1 MKPTFLLVFALMMA
15 FYVWLHFYAAGWL
28 ARNFAPH
35 LAGALRLSL
44 LCLALLSP
52 ASMFVRRVVNAPLE
66 HLYTAAFVWM
76 GVIFFWG
83 MGFLVYDALRLAL
96 SAASRPLPPW
106 APRAFCAVMAALT
119 AASLYNGFR
128 TPEIKRF
135 DLAVPGLPASF
146 DGLKIAQISDMH
158 VDSGY
163 QLVKFR
169 GAAEKIAAEAPDLVV
184 FTGDLVD
191 PGIRCEADLELAA
204 AGLKP
209 RLGSFASLG
218 NHEYYYGLDRSMG
231 CYEHMGIKLLRNSIA
246 ETGGLKIAGLDDIRT
261 AGLEEADVERALAPL
276 RDEPFALVLSHQPL
290 LYEVIAGKGRFLVLS
305 GHTHRG
311 QIFPFHFF
319 TRLAYRYFYGLYRL
333 GDSFFYVTSGAGT
346 WGPPM
351 RLLAP
356 AEVPLIT
363 LRRAE

>member
-1 MKPTFLLVFALMMA
+1 MKPAFIFVFALMMGV
-15 FYVWLHFYAAGWL
+15 YVWLHFYAAGWL

-44 LCLALLSP
+44 LIMALLSP
-52 ASMFVRRVVNAPLE
+52 ASMFVRRMVNAPLE
-66 HLYTAAFVWM
+66 HLYTAAFIWM
-76 GVIFFWG
+76 GLIFLWG
-83 MGFLVYDALRLAL
+83 MGFLVYDGFRLAL
-96 SAASRPLPPW
+96 AAAVRPLPAW
-106 APRAFCAVMAALT
+106 APRAFCAILAALT
-119 AASLYNGFR
+119 AVSLYNGFR
-128 TPEIKRF
+128 TPDIRRF
-135 DLAVPGLPASF
+135 DLAVPGLPDRF

-158 VDSGY
+158 IDSGY

-169 GAAEKIAAEAPDLVV
+169 GAVEKIAAEAPDLIV
-184 FTGDLVD
+184 FTGDLLD
-191 PGIRCEADLELAA
+191 PGIRCEAELERAVAA
-204 AGLKP
+204 LKP
-209 RLGSFASLG
+209 RLGMFGAPG
-218 NHEYYYGLDRSMG
+218 NHEYYYGLDRSLG
-231 CYEHMGIKLLRNSIA
+231 CYEHMGINLLRNSTA
-246 ETGGLKIAGLDDIRT
+246 EAGGLKIAGLDDIRT
-261 AGLEEADVERALAPL
+261 AGLDEADVERVLAPL

-290 LYEVIAGKGRFLVLS
+290 LYDVIARKGRFLVLS

-319 TRLAYRYFYGLYRL
+319 TRLAYRYFYGLYRI

-363 LRRAE
+363 LRKA